1 MGDGVLSAG
10 RSVSPASMPSG
21 APGRTEAGRSRPR
34 EGHPDLQGRGAGGLP
49 VRGLEYA
56 EATVPA
62 SYMASTGDL
71 AHLSRTAK
79 PMAKAAGLLLG
90 QVKSL
95 VGRAGKVASSPQPLA
110 DAKDTLGQ
118 IEKLPQGQ
126 RFLPLKALAAQV
138 PKLLKEVANPVAQ
151 DITRAALVL
160 TPDEQHAV
168 QLARRGPDNGLQ
180 RGFFAT
186 GFF

>member
-1 MGDGVLSAG
+1 MGDGVSSTG

-21 APGRTEAGRSRPR
+21 APGGPEAGRPTPR
-34 EGHPDLQGRGAGGLP
+34 AGHPDLQGRGAGGLP
-49 VRGLEYA
+49 ARPLEYA
-56 EATVPA
+56 EASVLA

-71 AHLSRTAK
+71 AQLSRTAK

-95 VGRAGKVASSPQPLA
+95 IERAGKVARSPQPLA
-110 DAKDTLGQ
+110 DAKDLLGQ

-138 PKLLKEVANPVAQ
+138 PKLLNEVANPVAK
-151 DITRAALVL
+151 DITQAASAF
-160 TPDEQHAV
+160 TPDEQRAV
-168 QLARRGPDNGLQ
+168 QLAIRGPDNGLQ
-180 RGFFAT
+180 RGFFAS